1 MGLPNQHRFRKY
13 CFDGSQLVAGKTL
26 RSYVKALAKQA
37 KTQQSVEIY
46 GNTNRQKYVNDPEY
60 SRNSYLSPAY
70 FGEGGEFLRHC
81 YFEFFG
87 HKYNLEA
94 VWSVNKD
101 HGALADYLGWD
112 GGAVS
117 SNSSVDANGIET
129 SKGAPVYFQD
139 KITER
144 FGHLHS
150 INDGGSFMNFFGSAA
165 LHAMS
170 IGQTEFS
177 RFIVWTSG
185 KGMNK
190 TLHRITHGRVEV
202 VGNNRIS
209 EDTDGNTAFW
219 NYVAEKFV
227 R

>member
-13 CFDGSQLVAGKTL
+13 CIDGSQLVAGKTL
-26 RSYVKALAKQA
+26 RYYVKELAKQA

-46 GNTNRQKYVNDPEY
+46 GGTNREKYLSDPEY
-60 SRNSYLSPAY
+60 RKNSYLSPIY

-94 VWSVNKD
+94 VWSLNTD
-101 HGALADYLGWD
+101 HGAIADDLGWD

-117 SNSSVDANGIET
+117 IVSSVDATGVET
-129 SKGAPVYFQD
+129 NKGAPVYFQD
-139 KITER
+139 KTTER

-150 INDGGSFMNFFGSAA
+150 INDGSRLMNFFGSAA
-165 LHAMS
+165 LHAIAS
-170 IGQTEFS
+170 GQAEIS

-185 KGMNK
+185 KGLNK
-190 TLHRITHGRVEV
+190 ALYTRTHGRVEV
-202 VGNNRIS
+202 VGNDRIS
-209 EDTDGNTAFW
+209 EDTDGNTTFW
-219 NYVAEKFV
+219 NYVAGKFV

>member
-1 MGLPNQHRFRKY
+1 MSLPNQHRFRKY
-13 CFDGSQLVAGKTL
+13 CIEGSQLVEGKTL
-26 RSYVKALAKQA
+26 RYYVNELAKQA
-37 KTQQSVEIY
+37 KTQRSVEIY
-46 GNTNRQKYVNDPEY
+46 GHTNKQKYVNDPAY
-60 SRNSYLSPAY
+60 SRNSYLSPVY

-101 HGALADYLGWD
+101 HGAIADYLGWD

-117 SNSSVDANGIET
+117 SKSSVNAIGVET
-129 SKGAPVYFQD
+129 SQGAPVYFQD
-139 KITER
+139 KTTER
-144 FGHLHS
+144 FGHLYS
-150 INDGGSFMNFFGSAA
+150 MNDGSRLMNFFGSAA
-165 LHAMS
+165 LHA
-170 IGQTEFS
+170 IATGQAEFA

-190 TLHRITHGRVEV
+190 VLHRKTHGRVEV
-202 VGNNRIS
+202 VGNDRIS